1 MVGIVCEMCHSNNGS
16 VFNSS
21 SDRTKFLDYSIQP
34 LCTFLCAS
42 CQRFLEP
49 FSCYGFFST
58 FETFV
63 MSMFAARRFYN
74 AAFLAL
80 GIGYL
85 IWREIILSFVHDDID
100 STGFDRKK
108 KRNNLRL
115 LFSKGPRGV
124 GSPNGILFLWHAGFE
139 ILQTKHSY
147 YPQKTRHGEQACWEA
162 SGHFQSSKSG

>member
-1 MVGIVCEMCHSNNGS
+1 MCFKCWRKQIQKDECDVSWYKEMVGIVCEMCHSNNGS

-85 IWREIILSFVHDDID
+85 I
-100 STGFDRKK
+100 
-108 KRNNLRL
+108 
-115 LFSKGPRGV
+115 
-124 GSPNGILFLWHAGFE
+124 
-139 ILQTKHSY
+139 
-147 YPQKTRHGEQACWEA
+147 
-162 SGHFQSSKSG
+162 